1 MPTPTYL
8 ATIPHPTTRLAIL
21 PAWIGAIL
29 VSLALLLAPALWNG
43 FPIIFHDTGGY
54 IGRVLEMN
62 LAPGRS
68 FFYGV
73 FLWATSL
80 GWWSFFGAVLAQ
92 SLVTLRLIHL
102 LMRCHH
108 LPHGPLPLTLISSL
122 LTLGTGISW
131 YTAQLMPDIL
141 VPLTVLS
148 LWLLGFRSHCLQ
160 GWEKLE
166 LSLVALLGLL
176 SHMSCLA
183 LGIGLAAIILFA
195 RWVSRNWRLGS
206 QVTPWPPL
214 SVVVGALVLM
224 PLVHGL
230 LLGQWGFTPGGPAF
244 LYGRLVQDG
253 VAQRWLAENC
263 PVPGIKL
270 CGLQERLPNTADDFL
285 WNGGSPFMDIGA
297 WNEEA
302 GRELGFLVKRSF
314 LDLPGMTLGTG
325 LVSAAQQLMMTAT
338 GDGLDEFHG
347 AARGTFSSDLGPAVS
362 QEFNAAR
369 QQEERFTEEL
379 FAPFNRVHLPVA
391 NVSTLALLLVAAWGI
406 WQGRGDLAVLA
417 LFTFTA
423 LCGNALIC
431 GALSNP
437 HDRYQSRL
445 VWIATLVVL
454 MAGAAMLRR
463 RPYSW

>member
-1 MPTPTYL
+1 MPAFTSL
-8 ATIPHPTTRLAIL
+8 ATFVCPSPRLALL
-21 PAWIGAIL
+21 PAWSGAI
-29 VSLALLLAPALWNG
+29 VISLLLLLAPALWNG

-80 GWWSFFGAVLAQ
+80 GWWWFFGVVLVQ
-92 SLVTLRLIHL
+92 SLVVLRLIHL
-102 LMRCHH
+102 LLRCHE
-108 LPHGPLPLTLISSL
+108 LPQGPLPLAMIVAILAL
-122 LTLGTGISW
+122 ATGVSW

-148 LWLLGFRSHCLQ
+148 LWLLGFRAKRLR
-160 GWEKLE
+160 GWEKME
-166 LSLVALLGLL
+166 VSSVALLGLL

-183 LGIGLAAIILFA
+183 LGIGLAGCILA
-195 RWVSRNWRLGS
+195 CRWLTGNWRLNDRA
-206 QVTPWPPL
+206 TPLLP
-214 SVVVGALVLM
+214 VATVGVALVLM

-230 LLGQWGFTPGGPAF
+230 FLGKWGYTPGGPAF

-253 VAQRWLAENC
+253 VAERWLAENC
-263 PVPGIKL
+263 PVPGIQL
-270 CGLQERLPNTADDFL
+270 CGLQERLPTTADDFL
-285 WNGGSPFMDIGA
+285 WNGGSPFIDIGS

-314 LDLPGMTLGTG
+314 LDLPGMTVGTG
-325 LVSAAQQLMMTAT
+325 LVSAARQLTMNAT

-347 AARGTFSSDLGPAVS
+347 AARGTFSSDLGPTVS
-362 QEFNAAR
+362 REFNAAR
-369 QQEERFTEEL
+369 QQAERFTEEL

-391 NVSTLALLLVAAWGI
+391 NASTFALLLIAAWGI
-406 WQGRGDLAVLA
+406 WKGRGDLSLLA
-417 LFTFTA
+417 LFVFVA

-445 VWIATLVVL
+445 VWIATLVLL